1 MARTPARERL
11 LRAAAELFYENGM
24 TATGID
30 AVTARAG
37 VARMSLY
44 NNFASKD
51 ALVLAYL
58 AERHEEWLA
67 LYRERLATARGPRE
81 GVLAVVDAYLDH
93 AHLPQA
99 AGSPYRGCG
108 LLNAAAELGPQD
120 PGREAVRTHK
130 EEVEAILCGHLAEDL
145 APARAAEVAEHI
157 AFLLEGATTRAGLEG
172 DSARL
177 RRARTLIAAILDNEL
192 GPTDA
197 ARAESA
203 RA

>member
-1 MARTPARERL
+1 MPRTPARERL

-58 AERHEEWLA
+58 ADRHEEWLA

-93 AHLPQA
+93 AELPQA

-130 EEVEAILCGHLAEDL
+130 EEVEGILCGHLAENL
-145 APARAAEVAEHI
+145 PPEHAGEVAEHI

-177 RRARTLIAAILDNEL
+177 LRARALIASMLDGEC
-192 GPTDA
+192 GPAALADA
-197 ARAESA
+197 DGAPV
-203 RA
+203 